1 MVSRAIPIGLDVSRT
16 GRVVAKAFD
25 AALAEAGGSLPV
37 WLVLV
42 ALSQDVPGM
51 QREIAA
57 SIGIDGATL
66 THHLNKMETDALITR
81 ERDPNNRRT
90 HRVVMTDS
98 GRALFQTLLQ
108 PVIAFDTRLRAGFG
122 DVELATLRDL
132 LGRLRDN
139 CTTHQ
144 EVVP

>member
-1 MVSRAIPIGLDVSRT
+1 MDVSRT
-16 GRVVAKAFD
+16 GRVVARAFD
-25 AALAEAGGSLPV
+25 AALTEAGGSLPV

-42 ALSQDVPGM
+42 ALSQEVPGM

-66 THHLNKMETDALITR
+66 THHLNRMESEALVNR

-108 PVIAFDTRLRAGFG
+108 PVIAFDARLRAGLTET
-122 DVELATLRDL
+122 DLATLRDL

-139 CTTHQ
+139 CTINE
-144 EVVP
+144 EVIS